1 MANYVKLIALG
12 TAVATVGAI
21 TIGTFASQD
30 TEIKQAVDNL
40 KEMGLQWKQDFNAK
54 SQELTEAQGKLTTAT
69 TERDNFKAQL
79 EAIYKKISGA
89 STIPEDLDL
98 ASYNFAQDIDALKS
112 GSSDSAKQTVYNQLA
127 TTLKLSGKEN
137 YTQDDIVNGITELQS
152 TVTAL
157 NGRITA
163 LEAEINDYKAEE
175 QSLITEINGLKTKLE
190 TANEQITKASS
201 EEAGQLA
208 YINQAIKDLGGTTNG
223 GNKGNEGD
231 SLGGSEPEIIPGES
245 TPEQPTKPTKPVDPP
260 AGSEK
265 TAEEQLTEKLTAKK
279 FNTLKTSLTRLAND
293 GCRNAQIFTINDGTE
308 LLGFE
313 NNPSGNKAIAYK
325 NKDTGNWNFRSD
337 NIDLSGT
344 IDEATVQLIANYF
357 NNELVSQ

>member
-40 KEMGLQWKQDFNAK
+40 KEMGLQWKRDFNTK

-89 STIPEDLDL
+89 STVPENLDL
-98 ASYNFAQDIDALKS
+98 ASYNFAQDIDALQS

-137 YTQDDIVNGITELQS
+137 YTQDDIVNGITELQG

-157 NGRITA
+157 NERITA
-163 LEAEINDYKAEE
+163 LEAEINAYKAEE
-175 QSLITEINGLKTKLE
+175 QSLIAEINELKTKLE
-190 TANEQITKASS
+190 TANEQISKASS

-208 YINQAIKDLGGTTNG
+208 YINQAIKDLGGTTSGGNNENQGEVNG
-223 GNKGNEGD
+223 G
-231 SLGGSEPEIIPGES
+231 GGTPEVIVPGGG
-245 TPEQPTKPTKPVDPP
+245 TPEQPTEPTDPVDPP
-260 AGSEK
+260 VDDNNSETTAITREQMKQSLIDDGLTSDKAEKILKDLESDYFNARMTKSGSEYK
-265 TAEEQLTEKLTAKK
+265 VNSKYV
-279 FNTLKTSLTRLAND
+279 
-293 GCRNAQIFTINDGTE
+293 
-308 LLGFE
+308 
-313 NNPSGNKAIAYK
+313 AYK
-325 NKDTGNWNFRSD
+325 DT
-337 NIDLSGT
+337 
-344 IDEATVQLIANYF
+344 EANVWKFGGDTSIVGSTVSESVLDKLMAYHNAKF
-357 NNELVSQ
+357 

>member
-12 TAVATVGAI
+12 TAVATVSAI

-30 TEIKQAVDNL
+30 TEIRQAVDNL

-54 SQELTEAQGKLTTAT
+54 SQELTEAQGKLATAT

-137 YTQDDIVNGITELQS
+137 YTQDDIVNGITELQG

-163 LEAEINDYKAEE
+163 LEAEVNDYKAEE

-190 TANEQITKASS
+190 TANEQIAKASR
-201 EEAGQLA
+201 EEAGQLT
-208 YINQAIKDLGGTTNG
+208 YINQAIKDLGGTTSG
-223 GNKGNEGD
+223 GNNENKGD
-231 SLGGSEPEIIPGES
+231 SLGGSTPEQTPIGGS
-245 TPEQPTKPTKPVDPP
+245 TPEQPTNPP
-260 AGSEK
+260 AESEK
-265 TAEEQLTEKLTAKK
+265 TAEEQLTEKLGAVK
-279 FNTLKTSLTRLAND
+279 FNTLKNELTRLADKNTYN
-293 GCRNAQIFTINDGTE
+293 CKNAKLLTTSDGTE
-308 LLGFE
+308 ILGFE
-313 NNPSGNKAIAYK
+313 NNSNKAIAYK
-325 NKDTGNWNFRSD
+325 NKETGEWNFRSE
-337 NIDLSGT
+337 SGLFGAT
-344 IDEATVQLIANYF
+344 DEATVLLIADYF
-357 NNELVSQ
+357 NNELVVQ